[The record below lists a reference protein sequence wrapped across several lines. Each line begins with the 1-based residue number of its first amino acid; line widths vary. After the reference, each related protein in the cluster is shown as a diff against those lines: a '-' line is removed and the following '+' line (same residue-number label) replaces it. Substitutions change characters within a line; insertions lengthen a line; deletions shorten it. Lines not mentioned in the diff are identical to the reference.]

1 MTEALSIRLA
11 MISSGETVR
20 IVSIEG
26 GQGIRKRLADL
37 GLNLGEVISVIQT
50 NHHGPMILA
59 VKESRL
65 AIGRGI
71 AHKIMVESLQLIGE

>member
-1 MTEALSIRLA
+1 MREAPCMHLA
-11 MISSGETVR
+11 MVSSGETVR

-26 GQGIRKRLADL
+26 GQGVRRRLADL
-37 GLNLGEVISVIQT
+37 GLNLGEVISVVQS

-65 AIGRGI
+65 AIGRGV
-71 AHKIMVESLQLIGE
+71 AHKIMVEAFQSIAE